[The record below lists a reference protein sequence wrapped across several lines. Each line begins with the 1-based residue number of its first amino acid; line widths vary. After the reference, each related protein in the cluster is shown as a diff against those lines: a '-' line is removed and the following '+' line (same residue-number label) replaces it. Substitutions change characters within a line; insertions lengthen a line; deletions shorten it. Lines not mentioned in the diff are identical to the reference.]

1 MTKKT
6 LIPVAIL
13 VASAFALGIFFATAG
28 ANLTGNGE
36 RITAESHAASNL
48 QPGPTVRLSLEQAF
62 IDVAEAV
69 NPAVVQVRTRGLAA
83 TESNPLSGTPLEQF
97 FSTPDP
103 LHRGIGSGVIVGSDG
118 YIVTN
123 NHVVANA
130 EDVDVTLLGG
140 RILQAELV
148 GSDDYFDLALL
159 KIDAE
164 DLPTIP
170 YGSAVDIR
178 VGQWVMAFGSPL
190 SEDLNNTVTAGI
202 VSGLGRVSGLNRG
215 SALIQT
221 DAAINPGNSGGPL
234 VDLQG
239 RLIGI
244 NTLIATRT
252 GVYNGIGFAVPVST
266 VANAI
271 EQLKSTGRI
280 QRGFLGV
287 RFDRVP
293 QPLSEAMGIP
303 VGSAQVT
310 EVFPGSAA
318 DRAGLEAG
326 DIITAID
333 GTTLEAFSHLPSR
346 IGAHQPGDEITLSV
360 VRDDKPLQFEIRL
373 GQDPDWVAEGE
384 SPVKESEGANTSF
397 KELGLT
403 LKEVDAQELRNE
415 LELDETPDFKGILVA
430 NVDPRSD
437 AAQDAL
443 LRRNDVIIEAGQTP
457 VHSVRDLKRVYD
469 KAKGGEAVRLT
480 VKRFLNDKD
489 AEAGY
494 YVTLFRTAI
503 KKAE

>member
-1 MTKKT
+1 MKKKV
-6 LIPVAIL
+6 LIPAAIL

-36 RITAESHAASNL
+36 RITAESHAAPNL
-48 QPGPTVRLSLEQAF
+48 QPGPTLRLNLEQAF

-69 NPAVVQVRTRGLAA
+69 NPAVVQVRTRGLAT
-83 TESNPLSGTPLEQF
+83 TESNPLSGTPLGQF

-103 LHRGIGSGVIVGSDG
+103 LHRGIGSGVAVSSDG

-159 KIDAE
+159 KIEAE

-170 YGSAVDIR
+170 YGSADDIR

-202 VSGLGRVSGLNRG
+202 VSGLGRVSNLNLG

-244 NTLIATRT
+244 NTLIATRN
-252 GVYNGIGFAVPVST
+252 GGYNGIGFAVPVST
-266 VANAI
+266 VTNVI
-271 EQLKSTGRI
+271 EQLKSTGRV

-287 RFDRVP
+287 HFDRVP
-293 QPLSEAMGIP
+293 QPLSEAMGVP
-303 VGSAQVT
+303 VGSAQVMQVRAGT
-310 EVFPGSAA
+310 AA
-318 DRAGLEAG
+318 DRAGLQAG
-326 DIITAID
+326 DIITAIN
-333 GTTLEAFSHLPSR
+333 GKTLEAFSHLRTR
-346 IGAHQPGDEITLSV
+346 ISAHQPGDEITLSV
-360 VRDDKPLQFEIRL
+360 VRDDKPLEFKIRL
-373 GQDPDWVAEGE
+373 GEDQNQLAEGGSLLNE
-384 SPVKESEGANTSF
+384 IEGANTSF

-403 LKEVDAQELRNE
+403 LKEADPQELRNE
-415 LELDETPDFKGILVA
+415 LELDETPDFKGVLVA

-443 LRRNDVIIEAGQTP
+443 LRRFDVITEAGQKP
-457 VHSVRDLKRVYD
+457 VRSVRDLKRIYD
-469 KAKGGEAVRLT
+469 NAKGGEAVRLT
-480 VKRFLNDKD
+480 VKRYLYDKD
-489 AEAGY
+489 AKSGY
-494 YVTLFRTAI
+494 YVSFRTAI